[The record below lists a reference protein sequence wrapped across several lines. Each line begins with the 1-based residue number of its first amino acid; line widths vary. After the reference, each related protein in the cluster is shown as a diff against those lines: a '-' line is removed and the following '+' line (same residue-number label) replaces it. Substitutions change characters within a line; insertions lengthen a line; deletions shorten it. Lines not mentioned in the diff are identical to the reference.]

1 MIISKIN
8 PIIYTHPKNKLEN
21 TKNIYQTKPFQQDV
35 FIKSTK
41 AQPAFLGKNID
52 FDVVKSLTEHLAKR
66 PYSKKHAQK
75 VCTAKTYEQAR
86 GISGD
91 LPTSWTDKISDIKL
105 FDKEAFCENLGEI
118 FSIDRHRA
126 DIDVMTASLR
136 NLFKEHGIIKNEND
150 LTTEFIGK
158 GFFGRN
164 FKISIGDGNDKV
176 VKEFKRTYRY
186 HNNHGNFSEQNLGEH
201 FKKFAGRD
209 TEMVPYYYGDT
220 KNGILITKFISEDSP
235 KPTGKINLEDLGTAY
250 DDGAPRNYVGDWIVD
265 FGGLIT
271 INNLVGKP
279 QAQKIFKEFKYSPAA
294 EDLVSKFKN
303 LFSNASKTDEK
314 EYNETMIGLTH
325 SIRFLPENIQGS
337 LYEKMHNLKLKDV
350 DIAILDNAGHFNHSF
365 NSNPLFES
373 IAKTDNIDVKKA
385 ICRQIKYFPSPLKD
399 NIFEEY
405 SANETNQSIK
415 KYLARNLNQYY
426 KNITNRINIFDNLA
440 KDADAYANIALI
452 NALEKNFSNKN
463 TIDAR
468 FERMFETGD
477 MTTKSALAR
486 SIETFNET
494 PELLQKWINKFN
506 AMPDYRIKRGLAESV
521 AFLPEEFKAST
532 FEDLLEVKD
541 NNTKEFL
548 AETITSI
555 KGYQHHEEWLKKLL
569 DDGDNTI
576 RRVLATHVKDIKYPT
591 VKQKWINLI
600 LDGADSSVKKIIDKN
615 N

>member
-1 MIISKIN
+1 MIINKIN
-8 PIIYTHPKNKLEN
+8 PIIHTHQKSKIENKNG
-21 TKNIYQTKPFQQDV
+21 IYQTKPLQQDV
-35 FIKSTK
+35 FIRSIQ

-52 FDVVKSLTEHLAKR
+52 FDVVKKLTEHLAKR

-75 VCTAKTYEQAR
+75 VCTSEAYEKAR
-86 GISGD
+86 GITGE
-91 LPTSWTDKISDIKL
+91 LPSSWTDKISDITL
-105 FDKEAFCENLGEI
+105 FDKEAFCERFGEI
-118 FSIDRHRA
+118 FSIDRHWA
-126 DIDVMTASLR
+126 DIDVMTDSLR
-136 NLFKEHGIIKNEND
+136 KLFKEHGIIKNEND
-150 LTTEFIGK
+150 LTTEFVGK

-186 HNNHGNFSEQNLGEH
+186 HNNHGNYSEQNLGEH

-235 KPTGKINLEDLGTAY
+235 NPTGKINLEDLGTAY
-250 DDGAPRNYVGDWIVD
+250 DDGAPRNYVGNWIVD

-279 QAQKIFKEFKYSPAA
+279 KAQKIFKEFKYSPAN

-303 LFSNASKTDEK
+303 LFASAVKTNEN

-337 LYEKMHNLKLKDV
+337 LYEKMHSLGLKDV
-350 DIAILDNAGHFNHSF
+350 DIAILDNAGYFKYSF
-365 NSNPLFES
+365 NAAPLFES
-373 IAKTDNIDVKKA
+373 IAKTDNINVKKA
-385 ICRQIKYFPSPLKD
+385 ICRQIKHFPSPLKD
-399 NIFEEY
+399 KIFEEY

-426 KNITNRINIFDNLA
+426 KNITNRINIFDDLA

-477 MTTKSALAR
+477 MITKSALAR

-494 PELLQKWINKFN
+494 PELLQKWLNKFN
-506 AMPDYRIKRGLAESV
+506 AIPDYRIKRGLAESV
-521 AFLPEEFKAST
+521 AFLPEEFQAKT
-532 FEDLLEVKD
+532 FESLLDIQD

-548 AETITSI
+548 AETITSV
-555 KGYQHHEEWLKKLL
+555 KGYQNHEDWLKKLL
-569 DDGDNTI
+569 HGGDNSI
-576 RRVLATHVKDIKYPT
+576 RRSLAAHVKDIEYPE
-591 VKQKWINLI
+591 VKQKWINII

>member
-1 MIISKIN
+1 MIINKIN
-8 PIIYTHPKNKLEN
+8 SVIYTNQNSKLKNKN
-21 TKNIYQTKPFQQDV
+21 TGYLTKSIQQDIFV
-35 FIKSTK
+35 RSVRS
-41 AQPAFLGKNID
+41 QPLFLGKNID

-75 VCTAKTYEQAR
+75 VCNSEIYEKAN
-86 GISGD
+86 GITGE

-105 FDKEAFCENLGEI
+105 FDREAFCEKFGEI
-118 FSIDRHRA
+118 FSLDRHWA
-126 DIDVMTASLR
+126 DIDVMTDRLR
-136 NLFKEHGIIKNEND
+136 KLFKEHGIIKNETD

-186 HNNHGNFSEQNLGEH
+186 HNNHGNYSEQNLGEH

-220 KNGILITKFISEDSP
+220 QNGILITKFISENSP

-279 QAQKIFKEFKYSPAA
+279 KAQKIFREFKYSAA
-294 EDLVSKFKN
+294 NDDLIAKFENIFSK
-303 LFSNASKTDEK
+303 AVKTEEK
-314 EYNETMIGLTH
+314 AYNETMIGLTH
-325 SIRFLPENIQGS
+325 SIRFLPENVQGS
-337 LYEKMHNLKLKDV
+337 LYEKMHKLGLKDV
-350 DIAILDNAGHFNHSF
+350 DIAILDNSGYFKYSF
-365 NSNPLFES
+365 NSNSLLES

-385 ICRQIKYFPSPLKD
+385 ICRQIKNFPSPLKD
-399 NIFEEY
+399 SIFENY

-426 KNITNRINIFDNLA
+426 RNITNRINIFDNLA
-440 KDADAYANIALI
+440 KDADVYANIALI
-452 NALEKNFSNKN
+452 NALIKNFSNKEV
-463 TIDAR
+463 IDTR
-468 FERMFETGD
+468 FERLFEAGD
-477 MTTKSALAR
+477 MVTKSALAR
-486 SIETFNET
+486 NIEIFNEN
-494 PELLQKWINKFN
+494 PKLLQKWLDKFN
-506 AMPDYRIKRGLAESV
+506 ALPDYRIKRSLAESV
-521 AFLPEEFKAST
+521 GFLPEEFQAKT
-532 FEDLLEVKD
+532 FEKLLEVQD
-541 NNTKEFL
+541 SNTKEFL
-548 AETITSI
+548 AEIITAI
-555 KGYQHHEEWLKKLL
+555 KGYQYHEDWLIKLL
-569 DDGDNTI
+569 DGGDNSI
-576 RRVLATHVKDIKYPT
+576 RRSLATHVKDIKYPA
-591 VKQKWINLI
+591 VKQKWISII